1 MNMRFA
7 PVSRAEALTWAL
19 LQAINAQHKAESD
32 LYIDLARRHSNCLTD
47 DTIERVKAEI
57 TEQMTR

>member
-19 LQAINAQHKAESD
+19 LQAVNAQHKAESD